1 MKTDTELLCASA
13 SALSS
18 AALLTSLI
26 GTLVQKGVLTQDDEK
41 AIYLNAIDALDEN
54 AEDDPSGVFDLARDL
69 IEDQIP
75 TNTSG
80 ETVTLTLV
88 SASA

>member
-1 MKTDTELLCASA
+1 MKTDTELLCAQA

-26 GTLVQKGVLTQDDEK
+26 GRLVQNGVLSQDDEK
-41 AIYLNAIDALDEN
+41 AIYTNALDALDEN
-54 AEDDPSGVFDLARDL
+54 GEDDPSGVFDLAREL

-75 TNTSG
+75 SSS